1 MHISLLLSIWYLFVY
16 ILNVLTTLHC
26 KAWVKPPISTSFST
40 FPPTNLTS
48 TDGSSSCLSRH
59 HGGRCESETPE
70 PVDDWMTGG
79 WSSCLWLFY
88 LICNSQPHLMSTTM
102 TITSSWYYIYVCVYI
117 YMYVWNKSPI
127 MSYEGNKL
135 DGGVLG
141 GILMATSTAL
151 SLIPKSVSEA

>member
-1 MHISLLLSIWYLFVY
+1 MY
-16 ILNVLTTLHC
+16 
-26 KAWVKPPISTSFST
+26 
-40 FPPTNLTS
+40 
-48 TDGSSSCLSRH
+48 
-59 HGGRCESETPE
+59 
-70 PVDDWMTGG
+70 
-79 WSSCLWLFY
+79 
-88 LICNSQPHLMSTTM
+88 
-102 TITSSWYYIYVCVYI
+102 VYI